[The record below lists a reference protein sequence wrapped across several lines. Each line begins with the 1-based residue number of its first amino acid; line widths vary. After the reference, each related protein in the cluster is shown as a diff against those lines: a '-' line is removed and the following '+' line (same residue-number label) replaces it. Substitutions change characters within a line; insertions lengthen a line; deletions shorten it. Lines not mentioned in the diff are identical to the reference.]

1 MTMMWGN
8 AAKEINQ
15 IKMLGVG
22 STDVKIFLVNWG
34 ENICWWNRNAG
45 QLGWRGNGQAR
56 LRAVQWWWSAQPD
69 VHYNDNGGDDDGD
82 DGNVGDD
89 DDDVGDNDGDDDGDD
104 GENDG
109 DGGKF
114 W

>member
-45 QLGWRGNGQAR
+45 QLGWRGNGQDWER
-56 LRAVQWWWSAQPD
+56 CSGGDQPD

-89 DDDVGDNDGDDDGDD
+89 DDVGDNGGDDV
-104 GENDG
+104 ESDG